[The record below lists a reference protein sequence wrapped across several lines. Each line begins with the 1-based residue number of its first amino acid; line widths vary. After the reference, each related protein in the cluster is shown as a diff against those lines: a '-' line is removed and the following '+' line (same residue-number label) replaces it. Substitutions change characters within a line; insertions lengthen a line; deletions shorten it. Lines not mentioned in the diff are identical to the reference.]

1 VNESTQR
8 RKGRKGDFLQSQYK
22 ASRTLRRQNPLMNG
36 NTLKVDA
43 REGVDE
49 QGRYTF
55 TRDYQRG
62 N

>member
-8 RKGRKGDFLQSQYK
+8 RKERKGILFVKNKTMRSLQRHCS
-22 ASRTLRRQNPLMNG
+22 LMDEKK
-36 NTLKVDA
+36 LKVDA
-43 REGVDE
+43 REGVNE